1 MAKFKSN
8 GEFIIQHN
16 IPVPPRNTGRKRL
29 FKYHALLAN
38 MSKGDS
44 VLLTL
49 SQTQQLRKAAKDVG
63 IIITCRR
70 VNAGDDYR
78 VWRMS

>member
-16 IPVPPRNTGRKRL
+16 IPVPPRNTGRKRMY
-29 FKYHALLAN
+29 KYQALLAN
-38 MSKGDS
+38 MGKGDS

-49 SQTQQLRKAAKDVG
+49 SQTQQIRKAAKEAG
-63 IIITCRR
+63 IIVTCRR
-70 VNAGDDYR
+70 VTAGDDYR